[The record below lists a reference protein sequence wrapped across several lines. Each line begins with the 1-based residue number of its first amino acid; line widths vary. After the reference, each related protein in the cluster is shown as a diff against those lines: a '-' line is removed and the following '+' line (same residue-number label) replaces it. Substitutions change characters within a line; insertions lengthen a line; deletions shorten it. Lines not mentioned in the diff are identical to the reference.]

1 MGGAA
6 MPAFDFGRFKRAFT
20 GQDVAAWTACFADD
34 GEWIE
39 YRHRDP
45 PRAPHVMKGQ
55 REIAHHLELV
65 KSSNV
70 VLEIEDEVIGPD
82 RAAFRVW
89 VKLRD
94 GRRIVEHVIIHYA
107 DGRITRQVDVEAWD

>member
-1 MGGAA
+1 MEPATVS
-6 MPAFDFGRFKRAFT
+6 AFDFDRFKRAFT
-20 GQDVAAWTACFADD
+20 GQDIATWAACFAED

-55 REIAHHLELV
+55 GEIAHHLGLV
-65 KSSNV
+65 KASNV
-70 VLEIEDEVIGPD
+70 ALEIEDEVIGPD

-89 VKLRD
+89 VTLRD
-94 GRRIVEHVIIHYA
+94 GRRIVEHVIIHHTG
-107 DGRITRQVDVEAWD
+107 GRITRQVDVEAWD